1 MKYLLFFLC
10 ILIQF
15 TSCSPSKKLS
25 IPTRSETAV
34 NGKDFFDFVL
44 DSNWHSRESI
54 VLKEIESGNIPNFLR
69 KLVPIKFKFYDS
81 NNAKFLHVIYF
92 VTADYLSIGN
102 DDDFMRI
109 PMTPI
114 LAQKI
119 ADSFHCFLPTRK
131 VVNDVYE
138 NASIKIAPYP
148 LTQFRDSILTFYQ
161 HHQLIEKERNRRKG
175 LIAGI
180 KKDIVITDKINSGP
194 KTNKVAIYGWHKLD
208 GNPIQPLYT
217 GHVNW
222 YVDYSHGV
230 RLISKTIYIDEKK
243 YDYTEILKSK
253 SLRKILSDE
262 DTNNFIRYPDH
273 F

>member
-1 MKYLLFFLC
+1 MR
-10 ILIQF
+10 ILIISICI
-15 TSCSPSKKLS
+15 TLLLSSCKLAYFY
-25 IPTRSETAV
+25 IPQETKNPIKGSEFYTQVKDSSWQAREELEWKLIADGNTPERS
-34 NGKDFFDFVL
+34 
-44 DSNWHSRESI
+44 RY
-54 VLKEIESGNIPNFLR
+54 FL
-69 KLVPIKFKFYDS
+69 PIKFIFFDS
-81 NNAKFLHVIYF
+81 AQGKNVAVKYF
-92 VTADYLSIGN
+92 VSKDYVSIGTN
-102 DDDFMRI
+102 KDFMRI

-119 ADSFHCFLPTRK
+119 ADHFQCFLPTR
-131 VVNDVYE
+131 
-138 NASIKIAPYP
+138 KIAPYP
-148 LTQFRDSILTFYQ
+148 LTEHRDSILTFYQ
-161 HHQLIEKERNRRKG
+161 HNQLIEIERKGRNG

-180 KKDIVITDKINSGP
+180 KKDIVISDKINSGP

-208 GNPIQPLYT
+208 GKPIQPLYT

-243 YDYTEILKSK
+243 YDYTEILKNK
-253 SLRKILSDE
+253 SLRRILSDE

>member
-1 MKYLLFFLC
+1 MRK
-10 ILIQF
+10 ILITIYLIIQLS
-15 TSCSPSKKLS
+15 SCRVQNYYLYGTQNKQISGTEFYNQVKDSSWQVREQIVFKL
-25 IPTRSETAV
+25 ITEGYTP
-34 NGKDFFDFVL
+34 
-44 DSNWHSRESI
+44 HSSR
-54 VLKEIESGNIPNFLR
+54 LYL
-69 KLVPIKFKFYDS
+69 PIKFNFFDS
-81 NNAKFLHVIYF
+81 TQGRYLKVTYF
-92 VTADYLSIGN
+92 VTADYLSIGKN
-102 DDDFMRI
+102 KDFMRI

-119 ADSFHCFLPTRK
+119 ADHFHCFLPTRK
-131 VVNDVYE
+131 IVNDIYE
-138 NASIKIAPYP
+138 NSSVKIAPYP
-148 LTQFRDSILTFYQ
+148 LTTYRDSITTFFQ
-161 HHQLIEKERNRRKG
+161 HNQLIEKERNGRTG

-180 KKDIVITDKINSGP
+180 KKDIVISDKINSGP

-230 RLISKTIYIDEKK
+230 RLVSRTIYIDEKK
-243 YDYTEILKSK
+243 YDFTEILKSK

-262 DTNNFIRYPDH
+262 ETNDFIRYPDH